1 MPRRVADKRM
11 IYDTNDE
18 WDENMDT
25 DKINALPD
33 DSIVEVRHQFNE
45 KYSGTTVLGTA
56 KDLKILINSTGN
68 DWNSKPLQP
77 SGHAISDGVQQER
90 INTAV

>member
-18 WDENMDT
+18 WDENMNLT
-25 DKINALPD
+25 DKINSYGDEQYLTLTEGDGRAAISFP
-33 DSIVEVRHQFNE
+33 
-45 KYSGTTVLGTA
+45 A